1 MEKTEKLGNIRDIYE
16 EQLDI
21 DSCKIF
27 STLSDS
33 FDEDTFR
40 NPIIVYGL
48 QSSPD
53 FGYFELGR
61 RYWASSVCIYLV
73 GAADGFH
80 GNGFGYTEPWLFL
93 ARHSMELCL
102 KSMNLYLIWLNALQ
116 LDRYQNL
123 AVDINDLLK
132 QFNGN
137 RHDLLTLY
145 NNYKTKN
152 QEISQLSPVP
162 DFVFEGIGA
171 MVLSADNEEIL
182 IGLSEIDKNSFRF
195 RYPTLKV
202 SEKIEIFQEIG
213 WRHNQDID
221 TKTQL
226 AKSSG
231 AFFNHLDV
239 FEKLTILYQGLYD
252 ICNGFENSG
261 ILVEMEQQEELH
273 QLYQNQL
280 HCVEEND

>member
-1 MEKTEKLGNIRDIYE
+1 MRD
-16 EQLDI
+16 L
-21 DSCKIF
+21 F
-27 STLSDS
+27 V
-33 FDEDTFR
+33 EDTFR
-40 NPIIVYGL
+40 NPVIVYGL
-48 QSSPD
+48 TKSPD
-53 FGYFELGR
+53 FGYFELGK

-73 GAADGFH
+73 GAVDGFR
-80 GNGFGYTEPWLFL
+80 GDGVGYTEPWLFL

-123 AVDINDLLK
+123 AVDINELLK

-145 NNYKTKN
+145 NIYKTKN

-162 DFVFEGIGA
+162 DFVFQGIGA

-182 IGLSEIDKNSFRF
+182 TGLSEIDKSSFRF
-195 RYPTLKV
+195 RYPTVKDPTGMEL
-202 SEKIEIFQEIG
+202 FQEIG

-221 TKTQL
+221 IKTKL

-231 AFFNHLDV
+231 VFFNHLDV

-261 ILVEMEQQEELH
+261 ILVKLEQQEELH
-273 QLYQNQL
+273 QLYLNQL
-280 HCVEEND
+280 HGIEEND